1 MTPIQLITAISAI
14 GNDGV
19 MMKPR
24 IVKELKD
31 KDGNTVEKY
40 EPEIVRQILSEK
52 TADEM
57 CEIMEYVVSDGGAG
71 TAKVEGYRVG
81 GKTGTANKP
90 DTVKGGYLEE
100 TYSSFIGMAPMN
112 DPKVAVLVIADNPKG
127 IKYGSQTAAPG
138 AKEIISEVV
147 RYMGIEPQYSDEE
160 KKEIEAKQTEVP
172 DITGES
178 LSDAIGIL
186 GGSSLK

>member
-1 MTPIQLITAISAI
+1 
-14 GNDGV
+14 
-19 MMKPR
+19 
-24 IVKELKD
+24 
-31 KDGNTVEKY
+31 
-40 EPEIVRQILSEK
+40 
-52 TADEM
+52 
-57 CEIMEYVVSDGGAG
+57 MEYVVSDGGAG

-112 DPKVAVLVIADNPKG
+112 DPKVAVLVIVDNPKG

-186 GGSSLK
+186 GGSSLKYKVQSGNKDKDFNVKDQYPKAGTKVEKNSTVYIYGSD

>member
-1 MTPIQLITAISAI
+1 MNLEGQNLESLRRMIRHLQEE
-14 GNDGV
+14 N
-19 MMKPR
+19 
-24 IVKELKD
+24 KELKD
-31 KDGNTVEKY
+31 NTEELHNDVGQYKNIETTLQSTL
-40 EPEIVRQILSEK
+40 VMAQK

-112 DPKVAVLVIADNPKG
+112 DPKVAVLVIVDNPKG

-160 KKEIEAKQTEVP
+160 KKERLEK
-172 DITGES
+172 
-178 LSDAIGIL
+178 L
-186 GGSSLK
+186 GYGD